1 MRKFI
6 GQIFKLGMVLGICL
20 LFLVMSVGYMGYTDK
35 IDEIP
40 LEEKVISIQQDED
53 YVTID
58 KINKQFLDAI
68 VATEDKRFYNHGA
81 IDPISLTRAVLTNL
95 KEGKWVEGGSTI
107 TQQLAKNMYFTRD
120 KKLMRKV
127 EELFMASHIERE
139 YSKDEILELYV
150 NVIYYGDGYTGIK
163 EASEGYFNKSPEELS
178 FDEATLLAGLPQ
190 APSKYA
196 LSSNYEAAKRRQS
209 KVIACLN
216 DYKG

>member
-6 GQIFKLGMVLGICL
+6 GQIFKLGMVLGISL

-35 IDEIP
+35 IDEMP

-58 KINKQFLDAI
+58 KINEQFLDAI

-81 IDPISLTRAVLTNL
+81 IDPISFTRAVLTNL
-95 KEGKWVEGGSTI
+95 KEGKWAEGGSTI

-120 KKLMRKV
+120 KKIMRKV

-163 EASEGYFNKSPEELS
+163 EASEGYFNKSPEELN

-190 APSKYA
+190 APSRYA
-196 LSSNYEAAKRRQS
+196 LSNNYEAAKKRQS
-209 KVIACLN
+209 QVIACLN
-216 DYKG
+216 DYEG

>member
-40 LEEKVISIQQDED
+40 LEEKVVSIQQDED

-163 EASEGYFNKSPEELS
+163 EASEGYFNKSPEALS